1 MPAKPTEHPS
11 FGDRSRAER
20 TAKTPRG
27 EVANADPQTEIVA
40 MCRQAESLAKL
51 MSAGAD
57 NNDPENTNIRD
68 TAFERFCAIASEM
81 VHYRASGPAD
91 ILAKINLWRMFT
103 VEDGLDPETAAPDE
117 KLLISILDDV
127 EGQLQPS

>member
-1 MPAKPTEHPS
+1 MPAKPTEHPP
-11 FGDRSRAER
+11 FGAVARAE
-20 TAKTPRG
+20 TTTKAPRG
-27 EVANADPQTEIVA
+27 KMIGAEPQTEIVA

-51 MSAGAD
+51 MEAGAD

-81 VHYRASGPAD
+81 VHYQASGPAD